1 MGKVLLWEGR
11 HTGSAHGM
19 GEGGSVCLA
28 RPVLG
33 EGVSAHGAGGHGVE
47 NRRQGGGVSGCQ
59 RRCMAAWGALLGEWG
74 GVILQAGVCSATAFQ
89 QGLPVQVKS
98 LCP

>member
-1 MGKVLLWEGR
+1 MSEALHGSMGGLAGR
-11 HTGSAHGM
+11 VG
-19 GEGGSVCLA
+19 
-28 RPVLG
+28 
-33 EGVSAHGAGGHGVE
+33 
-47 NRRQGGGVSGCQ
+47 
-59 RRCMAAWGALLGEWG
+59 G